1 MKFIMI
7 PMLALLFLA
16 ACTAG
21 SGTYNGSAIIFEQNA
36 ISDLTLVADFNAGK
50 MSGTATT
57 WIDADSKQVLTGS
70 VHYYAP
76 VMHTGVFPIHVK
88 GTVNGMSYNTT
99 LMASFDDMFNMT
111 VGVDAS
117 NVNTVNHSIV
127 ADYRN

>member
-1 MKFIMI
+1 M
-7 PMLALLFLA
+7 
-16 ACTAG
+16 
-21 SGTYNGSAIIFEQNA
+21 
-36 ISDLTLVADFNAGK
+36 D
-50 MSGTATT
+50 
-57 WIDADSKQVLTGS
+57 
-70 VHYYAP
+70 
-76 VMHTGVFPIHVK
+76 TGVFPIHVK